1 MPPTVDELL
10 EALPEVGLQLWMLD
24 QCDANV
30 WHAAVCDP
38 KAPGKDRWDGVGGTP
53 CHALQ
58 AALLSA
64 GVNISDDEAPF

>member
-10 EALPEVGLQLWMLD
+10 AALPDVGLRLWMLD
-24 QCDANV
+24 HDGVSV
-30 WHAAVCDP
+30 WHAAVCDS
-38 KAPGKDRWDGVGGTP
+38 KAPGTNRWDGLGGTP

-64 GVNISDDEAPF
+64 GVVVE